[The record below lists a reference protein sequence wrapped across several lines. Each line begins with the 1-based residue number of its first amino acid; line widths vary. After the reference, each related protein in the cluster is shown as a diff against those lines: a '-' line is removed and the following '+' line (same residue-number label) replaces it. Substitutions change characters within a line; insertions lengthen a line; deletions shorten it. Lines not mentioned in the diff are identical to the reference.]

1 MRCTDR
7 RSKDLA

>member
-7 RSKDLA
+7 RSAGQ